1 VGAPTRQHLEVATLR
16 PPRVAAMWDH
26 GTARRAGPAS
36 GAGFSVIKVAYVAD
50 RAAPGGVCRQHRI
63 SQVGYLIARLSS
75 AFGTELLLGTAILRV
90 GGFSR
95 GPPTE
100 SSGGLPTAV
109 ASRFER

>member
-1 VGAPTRQHLEVATLR
+1 
-16 PPRVAAMWDH
+16 MWDH

-90 GGFSR
+90 GGLSQPR
-95 GPPTE
+95 APDRIVRWLTHRCCKP
-100 SSGGLPTAV
+100 L
-109 ASRFER
+109 